1 MSVSPLDYLRHI
13 LDRLS
18 SWIKGYGYEEAA

>member
-13 LDRLS
+13 RD
-18 SWIKGYGYEEAA
+18 EAHYLAKE